1 MSTNPIRVLLV
12 TEQSLE
18 QSAIPGLLAQ
28 LDNREFILAG
38 ITGQKPALERL
49 AGGDCDACIV
59 DLPMAEAV
67 ALFSKA
73 CRIRIPFLILLVIVA
88 DAGQD
93 LAAIRAGAP
102 ACLVRG
108 ELTVQSLERELLLL
122 KNRIGAVQELQAPL
136 QRSEKRYRRIVDEAN
151 EIIYRISPAGYFTFV
166 NPTAAAIVQ
175 RAVED
180 CINLHFLSLIRK
192 DYVVEASK
200 FYLEQIKQKNPLSYF
215 EFPAVAGDGSE
226 VWIGQNVQLVIE
238 NGEVVELQ
246 ALGRDITARKRI
258 EQQLLDSEQR
268 YRLLF
273 EANPHPTWVYD
284 VETLSFLTVNDAA
297 IQSYGYS
304 LEDFLS
310 MTIVNIRP
318 PEEKQRFENHLPERE
333 SGTLPEPW
341 KHLKK
346 DGSIIDVEIT
356 AFPLIFDGKKARL
369 ITATDV
375 TARVRAECERQV
387 ILDVTESVNVTT
399 NLDELLRF
407 IHQSLKRI
415 LYAENCFVAFY
426 DQASDLIHFEYWSD
440 KFDPVPPP
448 RPIGDGF
455 TSHVLLT
462 GQALSLTGEF
472 KEQMYSSGA
481 VKGSGTSS
489 ASWLGVPLRT
499 PSGTIGILVV
509 QHYETEQVYTQQDID
524 FLSSVGG
531 QIALAIE
538 RKRGEQ
544 ALQEANQRAITDY
557 ERLLQRLTTLAE
569 SFGTARDLTTICRA
583 LHSFS
588 LASTPC
594 NGTFVSSYDAER
606 EERTAIYA
614 CYEGVEVSVS
624 DLQLTLNSDSPHSRA
639 IATGE
644 VVIEDDLRALM
655 IGEPAVDVGFDI
667 NQCLPRSSLVAPM
680 LMKGVVIGAVKIQ
693 SSELAAF
700 RQHHV
705 TAMQMAANLAA
716 TAIENVRLLEV
727 EREKE
732 EQLRQSQKME
742 AVGQL
747 AGGIAHDFNNLLT
760 AINGYSEMTLRGLQ
774 PESPVR
780 KNVEEIKKAGDR
792 GASLTR
798 QLLAFSRKQVLQ
810 TKVLD
815 INSVVSEM
823 DKLLRRLI
831 GENIDLLTLLTPDL
845 GRVRADP
852 SQIEQVLMNLVV
864 NARDA
869 LADGGKITIET
880 ANVYLDDDYIAK
892 HALVHRGA
900 YVLLAV
906 CDTGTGMDAAIQ
918 ERIFEPFFTTKEVDK
933 GTGLGLSTVYG
944 VIKQSGGNIEV
955 HSEVGK
961 GTSFKVYLPRVDA
974 TTDIGLAE
982 VAVPGFSLGTE
993 TVLLVEDERMVRDMA
1008 RHILEASGYTVLEAA
1023 GGHEAMETC
1032 KAHDG
1037 PVHLLLTDV
1046 VMPHMSGPRLSE
1058 EVMKICPGI
1067 SVLYMSG
1074 YTDNAIVNHG
1084 VLEEGMHFL
1093 QKPFTPE
1100 ALALKVRECLD
1111 SRDKKNLLAPHSGL
1125 PRAEPA
1131 SPALRLPENPS
1142 SVPNW

>member
-1 MSTNPIRVLLV
+1 M
-12 TEQSLE
+12 EQSQE
-18 QSAIPGLLAQ
+18 QSAIPGLLSQ

-49 AGGDCDACIV
+49 AGGDCDACII
-59 DLPMAEAV
+59 DLPLAEAV
-67 ALFSKA
+67 VLFSKA
-73 CRIRIPFLILLVIVA
+73 RSLRIPFVTLLLIVDDVA
-88 DAGQD
+88 EELQ
-93 LAAIRAGAP
+93 AIRAGA
-102 ACLVRG
+102 AGCLVRG
-108 ELTVQSLERELLLL
+108 NLTLQSLERELLLL
-122 KNRIGAVQELQAPL
+122 TNRIVAVHALQAPL
-136 QRSEKRYRRIVDEAN
+136 QKSEERYRRIVDEAN

-175 RAVED
+175 RPVED

-192 DYVVEASK
+192 DFAEEASK
-200 FYLEQIKQKNPLSYF
+200 FYREQLRQRNPISYF
-215 EFPAVAGDGSE
+215 EFPAVASDGSE
-226 VWIGQNVQLVIE
+226 LWIGQNVQLVIE

-246 ALGRDITARKRI
+246 ALGRDITARKKI

-273 EANPHPTWVYD
+273 VANPHPMWVYD
-284 VETLSFLTVNDAA
+284 LETLSFLTVNDAA

-310 MTIVNIRP
+310 MTIVDIRP
-318 PEEKQRFENHLPERE
+318 PEERQRFDDHLPKRV

-346 DGSIIDVEIT
+346 DGSVIDVEIT
-356 AFPLIFDGKKARL
+356 GFPLIFDGKKAKL

-375 TARVRAECERQV
+375 TARLRAECERQV

-415 LYAENCFVAFY
+415 LYAENCFVAFQ
-426 DQASDLIHFEYWSD
+426 DQTTDLIHFEYWID

-448 RPIGDGF
+448 RPIGDDF
-455 TSHVLLT
+455 TSYVLRT
-462 GQALSLTGEF
+462 GRALSLTGEF
-472 KEQMYSSGA
+472 KEQMCSSGA
-481 VKGSGTSS
+481 VKMSGTPS

-499 PSGTIGILVV
+499 PSGTVGILVV

-557 ERLLQRLTTLAE
+557 ERLLQRLTTLAA

-588 LASTPC
+588 MASTPC
-594 NGTFVSSYDAER
+594 NGMFVSSYDAAR

-614 CYEGVEVSVS
+614 SSEGVEVSVS
-624 DLQLTLNSDSPHSRA
+624 DLQLTLSSDSLHTRA

-655 IGEPAVDVGFDI
+655 IGEPGVNVGFNMDP
-667 NQCLPRSSLVAPM
+667 CLPRSSLVAPM
-680 LMKGVVIGAVKIQ
+680 LMKGVVIGAVEIQ
-693 SSELAAF
+693 STELAAF
-700 RQHHV
+700 RQPHV

-727 EREKE
+727 ERENE

-760 AINGYSEMTLRGLQ
+760 VITGYSEITLSRLE
-774 PESPVR
+774 PNSPVR
-780 KNVEEIKKAGDR
+780 KNLEEIKKAGVR
-792 GASLTR
+792 AASLTR

-810 TKVLD
+810 AKVLD

-823 DKLLRRLI
+823 DKMLRRLI
-831 GENIDLLTLLTPDL
+831 GENIELLTLLTPDL
-845 GRVRADP
+845 GRVKADP

-869 LADGGKITIET
+869 LADGGKLTIET
-880 ANVYLDDDYIAK
+880 ANVYLDDDYVAK
-892 HALVHRGA
+892 HALVQRGP

-906 CDTGTGMDAAIQ
+906 SDTGTGMDAAIQ
-918 ERIFEPFFTTKEVDK
+918 ERIFDPFFTTKELDK

-944 VIKQSGGNIEV
+944 VVKQSGGNISV
-955 HSEVGK
+955 YSEVGK

-974 TTDIGLAE
+974 TADIGVAE
-982 VAVPGFSLGTE
+982 GAAPVVSLGTE
-993 TVLLVEDERMVRDMA
+993 TVLLVEDEQMVRHMA

-1023 GGHEAMETC
+1023 SGHEAMEIC
-1032 KAHDG
+1032 KVHEG

-1046 VMPHMSGPRLSE
+1046 VMPLMSGPRLSE
-1058 EVMKICPGI
+1058 EVVKFYPGI
-1067 SVLYMSG
+1067 PVLYMSG
-1074 YTDNAIVNHG
+1074 YTDNAIVHHG
-1084 VLEEGMHFL
+1084 VEEGMPFL
-1093 QKPFTPE
+1093 QKPFSPA
-1100 ALALKVRECLD
+1100 ALAIKVRECLD
-1111 SRDKKNLLAPHSGL
+1111 SLDKKSL
-1125 PRAEPA
+1125 
-1131 SPALRLPENPS
+1131 SPALRLRENLSALPQ
-1142 SVPNW
+1142 VVNK